1 MATTK
6 IWPIHDSLKRVLD
19 YAENPD
25 KTGYLGLRQV
35 LEYAENEDKT
45 GETDE
50 LETCYHITGINC
62 RVATAYEE
70 MAAVKQRFGKTGGNQ
85 AYHAYQSFK
94 PGEVT
99 PQECHEIGV
108 NLARTLWGDRFQIIV
123 TTHMDKHHLHNHI
136 VLNSVSFRDGK
147 KFNDNKAAYAEMR
160 RISDSYCRA
169 HGLSVIE
176 KPGGKTPR
184 AIYFAEKNGEPTRYN
199 LMRQAI
205 DRALNERHCLYPNQ
219 LRQALAEEGY
229 VLEASETRKY
239 ATLRSIHGSK
249 PVRLYRLGENYDIP
263 ALYRRLEENR
273 YDCQMDW
280 GFEPFIPTRPRLQPK
295 VYRMKGSFAKSKK
308 IGGLRAL
315 YLQWCYL
322 LGIFPNWHKRKPLS
336 PEMRQELRKL
346 DQYTRE
352 FDLIHRYKLYA
363 VEQVQTFVSE
373 QKVKLKELT
382 DQRDRFSNQLRY
394 LTDPEE
400 AASRRTLRDSL
411 TKQAKHIRK
420 EIATAEAIL
429 TGVEDKRRKIA
440 IEQSMMQGPART
452 ERKKGVKQYEER

>member
-35 LEYAENEDKT
+35 LEYAEDADKT
-45 GETDE
+45 GEDNE

-62 RVATAYEE
+62 RVPTAYEE

-99 PQECHEIGV
+99 PQQCHELGV
-108 NLARTLWGDRFQIIV
+108 NLAQTLWGDRFQIIV

-160 RISDSYCRA
+160 RVSDSYCRS

-229 VLEASETRKY
+229 VLESSETRKY

-273 YDCQMDW
+273 YDCQLDRS
-280 GFEPFIPTRPRLQPK
+280 FEPFIPTRPRLPPK
-295 VYRMKGSFAKSKK
+295 VYRVKGSFAKAKK
-308 IGGLRAL
+308 IGGLRGL
-315 YLQWCYL
+315 YLHWCYL
-322 LGIFPNWHKRKPLS
+322 LGILPKKHPRKPLS

-346 DQYTRE
+346 EQYTRE
-352 FDLIHRYKLYA
+352 FDLIHRYQLDT
-363 VEQVQTFVSE
+363 VEQVQAFVDT
-373 QKVKLKELT
+373 QKTELKEMTEL
-382 DQRDRFSNQLRY
+382 RDRCSNQLRY

-400 AASRRTLRDSL
+400 AASKRALRDSL
-411 TKQAKHIRK
+411 TVQAKRTRK
-420 EIATAEAIL
+420 NIAVAKAIL
-429 TGVEDKRRKIA
+429 EGVEAKRRMIA
-440 IEQSMMQGPART
+440 VEQSMMRGPART
-452 ERKKGVKQYEER
+452 ERQKGVKQYEER

>member
-35 LEYAENEDKT
+35 LEYAEDADKT
-45 GETDE
+45 GEDNE

-62 RVATAYEE
+62 RVPTAYEE

-99 PQECHEIGV
+99 PQQCHELGV
-108 NLARTLWGDRFQIIV
+108 NLAQTLWGDRFQIIV

-160 RISDSYCRA
+160 RVSDSYCRS
-169 HGLSVIE
+169 HDLSVIE

-229 VLEASETRKY
+229 VLESSETRKY

-273 YDCQMDW
+273 YDCQLDRS
-280 GFEPFIPTRPRLQPK
+280 FEPFIPTRPRLPPK
-295 VYRMKGSFAKSKK
+295 VYRVKGSFAKAKK
-308 IGGLRAL
+308 IGGLRGL
-315 YLQWCYL
+315 YLHWCYL
-322 LGIFPNWHKRKPLS
+322 LGILPKKHPRKPLS

-346 DQYTRE
+346 EQYTRE
-352 FDLIHRYKLYA
+352 FDLIHRYQLDT
-363 VEQVQTFVSE
+363 VEQVQAFVDT
-373 QKVKLKELT
+373 QKTELKEMTEL
-382 DQRDRFSNQLRY
+382 RDRCSNQLRY

-400 AASRRTLRDSL
+400 AASKRALRDSL
-411 TKQAKHIRK
+411 TVQAKRTRK
-420 EIATAEAIL
+420 NIAVAKAIL
-429 TGVEDKRRKIA
+429 EGVEAKRRMIA
-440 IEQSMMQGPART
+440 VEQSMMRGPART
-452 ERKKGVKQYEER
+452 ERQKGVKQYEER

>member
-35 LEYAENEDKT
+35 LEYAEDADKT
-45 GETDE
+45 GDTDE

-62 RVATAYEE
+62 RVETAYEE

-99 PQECHEIGV
+99 PQQCHEIGI

-123 TTHMDKHHLHNHI
+123 TTHLDKHHLHNHI

-160 RISDSYCRA
+160 RLSDSYCRSY
-169 HGLSVIE
+169 GLSVIE

-184 AIYFAEKNGEPTRYN
+184 AIYFAEKKGEPTRYN

-273 YDCQMDW
+273 YDCQLDRS
-280 GFEPFIPTRPRLQPK
+280 FEPYIPTRPRLPPK
-295 VYRMKGSFAKSKK
+295 VFRMKGSFAKTKK
-308 IGGLRAL
+308 IGGLRGL
-315 YLQWCYL
+315 YLHWCYL
-322 LGIFPNWHKRKPLS
+322 LGILPKKHPRKPLS

-346 DQYTRE
+346 EQYTRE
-352 FDLIHRYKLYA
+352 FDLIHRYQLDT
-363 VEQVQTFVSE
+363 VEQVQTFVDT
-373 QKVKLKELT
+373 QKTELKELT
-382 DQRDRFSNQLRY
+382 ELRDRCSNQLRY

-400 AASRRTLRDSL
+400 AASKRALRDSL
-411 TKQAKHIRK
+411 TVQAKRTRK
-420 EIATAEAIL
+420 NIAVAKAIL
-429 TGVEDKRRKIA
+429 EGVEAKRRVIA
-440 IEQSMMQGPART
+440 VEQSMMRGPART
-452 ERKKGVKQYEER
+452 ERQKGVKQYEER